1 MSVFN
6 PQKLSVKLIPPTTF
20 SQPVEGRKYT
30 LTHSDIT
37 AELFLD
43 IGYVYNYKSI
53 DPKMRDEVLAKWK
66 KDSYGRLYLVGK
78 AYVDGGEFS
87 QKVADTRFKIFSKE
101 MATALNGIV
110 YGDRPFYL
118 HYPFLVDAPI
128 FIHFLSTYPQ
138 YRQVAF
144 YGTPRQY
151 LNHSIK
157 QPDFPHHQT

>member
-6 PQKLSVKLIPPTTF
+6 QQKLSIKLIPPATF
-20 SQPVEGRKYT
+20 DKPVEGRKYT
-30 LTHSDIT
+30 LTHSDKT

-53 DPKMRDEVLAKWK
+53 NFRMRDEILAEWK
-66 KDSYGRLYLVGK
+66 KDSLGSLNLIGK
-78 AYVDGGEFS
+78 AYVDGGEFNP
-87 QKVADTRFKIFSKE
+87 KVADTRFKIFKKE

-110 YGDRPFYL
+110 YGDRQFYV
-118 HYPFLVDAPI
+118 HYPFLLDAPI
-128 FIHFLSTYPQ
+128 FIHYSSIYPQ

-151 LNHSIK
+151 LNPTVTI
-157 QPDFPHHQT
+157 